1 MTIEEARKHFT
12 KLAEDA
18 GLDKDQAQAVLK
30 AMENDKFRENL
41 SSGYKRHDEF
51 SREMDAVRTEKQRLA
66 AWYQNEE
73 LPKFQQYQAGLE
85 KLKRYEETYGEV
97 SDDGLNNGR
106 GGIGD
111 PNRNG
116 NRAHNSGSWS
126 VSKEELD
133 KLVEDKLKQRD
144 GAYVGLTKTAVRIS
158 SDYMQRFKDILD
170 VDAVEKLALEKG
182 LPLDQ
187 AYKEFI
193 APKEQAA
200 LEARHKEDI
209 EKAKAEAIRDYQSR
223 LKLPIDTKPKEAHPF
238 FDRKSPEKD
247 KSELDQDRSSKDAFM
262 QGWNNYVEEVQ
273 QKP

>member
-1 MTIEEARKHFT
+1 
-12 KLAEDA
+12 
-18 GLDKDQAQAVLK
+18 
-30 AMENDKFRENL
+30 
-41 SSGYKRHDEF
+41 
-51 SREMDAVRTEKQRLA
+51 
-66 AWYQNEE
+66 
-73 LPKFQQYQAGLE
+73 
-85 KLKRYEETYGEV
+85 
-97 SDDGLNNGR
+97 
-106 GGIGD
+106 
-111 PNRNG
+111 
-116 NRAHNSGSWS
+116 
-126 VSKEELD
+126 
-133 KLVEDKLKQRD
+133 
-144 GAYVGLTKTAVRIS
+144 
-158 SDYMQRFKDILD
+158 MQRFKDILD

>member
-1 MTIEEARKHFT
+1 M
-12 KLAEDA
+12 
-18 GLDKDQAQAVLK
+18 
-30 AMENDKFRENL
+30 
-41 SSGYKRHDEF
+41 
-51 SREMDAVRTEKQRLA
+51 
-66 AWYQNEE
+66 
-73 LPKFQQYQAGLE
+73 
-85 KLKRYEETYGEV
+85 
-97 SDDGLNNGR
+97 
-106 GGIGD
+106 
-111 PNRNG
+111 
-116 NRAHNSGSWS
+116 
-126 VSKEELD
+126 SKEELD

>member
-1 MTIEEARKHFT
+1 MTIEEAQKHFT
-12 KLAEDA
+12 KLAEEA
-18 GLDKDQAQAVLK
+18 GLGKEETQAVLK
-30 AMENDKFRENL
+30 VMENEKFRGGV
-41 SSGYKRHDEF
+41 SSGYKRHEDY
-51 SREMDAVRTEKQRLA
+51 SREMDALRTEKQRLA
-66 AWYQNEE
+66 TWYQNEE

-85 KLKRYEETYGEV
+85 KLKRYEETYGEI

-106 GGIGD
+106 GGVGD
-111 PNRNG
+111 RNG
-116 NRAHNSGSWS
+116 NRKGDMSGSWS

-133 KLVEDKLKQRD
+133 RLVEEKLKQRD

-158 SDYMQRFKDILD
+158 SDYMRRFKDTLD
-170 VDAVEKLALEKG
+170 VDAVEKLALDKG

-187 AYKEFI
+187 AYKEYI

-238 FDRKSPEKD
+238 FDRKSPVEGKT
-247 KSELDQDRSSKDAFM
+247 ELDQDRNSKDAFM
-262 QGWNNYVEEVQ
+262 QGWNNYAEENQ
-273 QKP
+273 PKP